1 MGAAA
6 GSVAGALPKR
16 TSSLQTAIGLVLCFL
31 PLWLPEVPPLSRWD
45 GGLQA
50 EITARL
56 VLNSVTVAALLVY
69 VRRVELRPLESI
81 GIRRP
86 SGRLLLTAVGLGF
99 LLLVLTIV
107 AASMGNSG
115 DEVAGT
121 ERLADLSIG
130 FHIALIVVVAVTEEI
145 YFRGYPIERL
155 EEATRSTWVAAV
167 VSGLIFLVS
176 HVSFSG
182 VLPVLASVPGV
193 ALWTWFYVRT
203 RNLPASMLVHLIA
216 NLPILLIS
224 G

>member
-1 MGAAA
+1 MGVAGSAA
-6 GSVAGALPKR
+6 GELRSARWSFRAVFGFA
-16 TSSLQTAIGLVLCFL
+16 LCFL

-69 VRRVELRPLESI
+69 VRKVELRPLESI

-86 SGRLLLTAVGLGF
+86 TGQLLLKAVGLGF

-107 AASMGNSG
+107 AASVGNSG
-115 DEVAGT
+115 DEVSGT

-130 FHIALIVVVAVTEEI
+130 FRIALIVVVAVTEEV

-155 EEATRSTWVAAV
+155 EEVTRSTWVAAV
-167 VSGLIFLVS
+167 VSGLVFLVS

-182 VLPVLASVPGV
+182 LLPVLASVPGM